1 LNTGLFKLDIL
12 LPFYGDVG
20 YFKETVLSVL
30 NQDSQQWSLVIIDD
44 AYPDPS
50 IALWV
55 SDLDCPKIKYVRNE
69 TNLGAN
75 ANYRKAL
82 EFIDSDFCVI
92 LGADDLLKPNFV
104 STVHS
109 SVESNS
115 NFGLLQPGVEVIDE
129 LGKPINPIGDR
140 AKSFLRKRYTRSNT
154 HLSQDAISSLC
165 NGNWLYF
172 PSIVWR
178 SSLIKEIGFREGLNV
193 CQDLDLAF
201 GCISRGEKLIV
212 SDDLIFS
219 YRRHSGSDSS
229 VKAVNGERF
238 KEEKRFY
245 YENASVFSNS
255 GWKMASFAARLHL
268 TSRLNALSLV
278 PKAIR
283 LRANPYVLIKHFL
296 T

>member
-1 LNTGLFKLDIL
+1 MNTKLSKLDIL

-20 YFKETVLSVL
+20 FFKETVLSVL

-55 SDLDCPKIKYVRNE
+55 SDLDCPSIKYVRNE

-104 STVHS
+104 STVNS

-129 LGKPINPIGDR
+129 FGKPITPIGDR
-140 AKSFLRKRYTRSNT
+140 AKSFLRNRYIRSST
-154 HLSQDAISSLC
+154 QSSQDAIASLC

-201 GCISRGEKLIV
+201 VCISRGE
-212 SDDLIFS
+212 
-219 YRRHSGSDSS
+219 
-229 VKAVNGERF
+229 
-238 KEEKRFY
+238 
-245 YENASVFSNS
+245 
-255 GWKMASFAARLHL
+255 
-268 TSRLNALSLV
+268 
-278 PKAIR
+278 
-283 LRANPYVLIKHFL
+283 
-296 T
+296 